1 MKKQNVVSVIALS
14 LVLATGAVGTATV
27 LVGPSR
33 VEAAQSVSPE
43 VGRPLQEAQKLAEAK
58 KFSEA
63 IAKAKEAAAVGKKSE
78 YETYMVNEIL
88 GSLYLQTRQYSNAA
102 SALETSL
109 GTGQLT
115 GEDATARVKLLS
127 QIYYQEKNYGK
138 AVEYGQ
144 RYLQSASND
153 TDTMVIVGQSY
164 YLQKQYKP
172 AGDMMKKVINNA
184 KRGGGKV
191 NETWL
196 QLLMSI
202 EYEQNNEAG
211 VRDALEDLIRYYP
224 KDRYWRDYLSLVE
237 KDLRGGTTKTAL
249 DLLRFR
255 LASGAMQNAKDY
267 TDMAELA
274 LQEGLPGDAQRAL
287 EKGKAAGVIGEGP
300 QAGRHE
306 RLMTMAVEQ
315 ATPDKANLAAGESEA
330 AAMPTGDAD
339 VRFGEAYWTYGE
351 YAKAV
356 EAVQRGIDKGVENMD
371 DSQLRLGMAL
381 LGTGDK
387 TKANA
392 AFKKI
397 TAGSPEAKIAALW
410 TLKGSM

>member
-43 VGRPLQEAQKLAEAK
+43 VGRPLQEAQKLAGEK
-58 KFSEA
+58 KFNEA
-63 IAKAKEAAAVGKKSE
+63 IAKAKEAAAISKKSE

-102 SALETSL
+102 GALETSL
-109 GTGQLT
+109 GTGQLSA
-115 GEDATARVKLLS
+115 EDATARVKLLG

-153 TDTMVIVGQSY
+153 IDTMVIVGQSY

-172 AGDMMKKVINNA
+172 AGDMMKKVVNNA
-184 KRGGGKV
+184 KRSGKV

-211 VRDALEDLIRYYP
+211 VRDALEDLIRYHP

-237 KDLRGGTTKTAL
+237 KDLRGSSTKTAL

-255 LASGAMQNAKDY
+255 LSSGAMQNAKDY

-274 LQEGLPGDAQRAL
+274 LQEGLPGDAKRAL
-287 EKGKAAGVIGEGP
+287 EHGKEAGVIGEGP

-315 ATPDKANLAAGESEA
+315 AAPDKANLAAGESEA

-351 YAKAV
+351 YDASVK
-356 EAVQRGIDKGVENMD
+356 AVQRGIDKGVENMD
-371 DSQLRLGMAL
+371 EAQLRLGLAF
-381 LGTGDK
+381 LGAGDK
-387 TKANA
+387 SNANA

-397 TAGSPEAKIAALW
+397 SAGSPESKIAALW
-410 TLKGSM
+410 TLKGSI